1 MGGKVSIELPVGGV
15 CQPAKGPRMKMES
28 DFRIHVVLY
37 EGGKPEND
45 VDEPL
50 QGGGGFR
57 RAVTVVVSAGQ
68 WVLYA
73 IVCSG
78 CHGRSYALGMY
89 LCLLPLGKTP
99 CGSSIRL
106 TLLTSWSWVGSL
118 VCPTIN
124 TMFRPLS

>member
-1 MGGKVSIELPVGGV
+1 
-15 CQPAKGPRMKMES
+15 MKMES

-37 EGGKPEND
+37 EGGKLEND

-106 TLLTSWSWVGSL
+106 TLLRDAFSYVNTNEHDDQSL
-118 VCPTIN
+118 EAL
-124 TMFRPLS
+124 FEK